1 MKRTLCILCALLAVL
16 PPLSAC
22 QPTPEE
28 DVVVNKGEGTMEAA
42 VAAPA
47 AAPYR
52 YEAPERW
59 VETFT
64 ARDQT
69 VRIDAGVE
77 VPDDEYHPVLLVER
91 RSFDAQQAVDYYTA
105 LFGEGV
111 ELRENQYSYAEVLTD
126 LQNTMKGMFVEIDP
140 ETGEQIWAPYEGQ
153 EEEIARLQQL
163 LAETPAEDT
172 FVPLTAETMPFPLTE
187 GMLRLPD
194 GSSRYVYCTGTLC
207 RIRRFR
213 SVVTHNENWVMQGEA
228 TPGEPAHALENIRIT
243 EEEAVAMGDEVVAA
257 LGMADEM
264 RVGSIIR
271 ARGIESYTYK
281 VHGEG
286 YLLTYVPSPEGTEAY
301 CYERYFENNSLY
313 LPEGDEYARPWQQE
327 RIEMLVTE
335 DGVLDFCWMS
345 PQEAMGV
352 ANENVQL
359 LPFEEIQQHVRDL
372 ISFGVEGRPY
382 AIDEGDLLISRV
394 VLGAVV
400 QRIPYETEAAYLA
413 PVWIV
418 QMTTEGEISRHNSP
432 TILMVSAIDGS
443 FVRSY

>member
-16 PPLSAC
+16 LPLSAC

-69 VRIDAGVE
+69 VRIDAGVG

-172 FVPLTAETMPFPLTE
+172 FVPLTVEAMVLPLTE

-194 GSSRYVYCTGTLC
+194 GSNMYPYVTSSRWAFNRY
-207 RIRRFR
+207 RMI
-213 SVVTHNENWVMQGEA
+213 VVQNENWVMQGEA

-286 YLLTYVPSPEGTEAY
+286 YLLTYVPSPEGTAAY

-313 LPEGDEYARPWQQE
+313 FPEGDEYARPWQQE

-335 DGVLDFCWMS
+335 DGVLDFCWMT
-345 PQEAMGV
+345 PQEATGV

-359 LPFEEIQQHVRDL
+359 LPFEEIQQHIRDL
-372 ISFGVEGRPY
+372 INFGAAERRY
-382 AIDEGDLLISRV
+382 ENDEGDLLISRV

>member
-16 PPLSAC
+16 LPLSAC

-257 LGMADEM
+257 LGVADEL
-264 RVGSIIR
+264 RLGSIIR
-271 ARGIESYTYK
+271 ARGVEDYTHQ
-281 VHGEG
+281 VLGEG
-286 YLLTYVPSPEGTEAY
+286 YLLDYVLCPEGTIPY
-301 CYERYFENNSLY
+301 HYDRYVESNSLR
-313 LPEGDEYARPWQQE
+313 LPEEEEYARPWPQE
-327 RIEMLVTE
+327 VLEMLVTE
-335 DGVLDFCWMS
+335 DGVLALAWTV
-345 PQEAMGV
+345 PQRVAGV

-359 LPFEEIQQHVRDL
+359 LPFEEIQQHIRDL
-372 ISFGVEGRPY
+372 INFGAAERRY
-382 AIDEGDLLISRV
+382 ENDEGDLLISRV

>member
-28 DVVVNKGEGTMEAA
+28 DVVVNKGGGTMEAA

-257 LGMADEM
+257 LGVADEL
-264 RVGSIIR
+264 RLGSIIR
-271 ARGIESYTYK
+271 ARGVEDYTHQ
-281 VHGEG
+281 VLGEG
-286 YLLTYVPSPEGTEAY
+286 YLLDYVLCPEGTIPY
-301 CYERYFENNSLY
+301 HYDRYVESNSLR
-313 LPEGDEYARPWQQE
+313 LPEEEEYARPWPQE
-327 RIEMLVTE
+327 VLEMLVTE
-335 DGVLDFCWMS
+335 DGVLALAWTV
-345 PQEAMGV
+345 PQRVAGV

-359 LPFEEIQQHVRDL
+359 LPFEEIQQHIRDL
-372 ISFGVEGRPY
+372 INFGAAERRY
-382 AIDEGDLLISRV
+382 ENDEGDLLISRV

>member
-69 VRIDAGVE
+69 VRIDAGVG

-243 EEEAVAMGDEVVAA
+243 EEEAVAMGDEVIAA

-271 ARGIESYTYK
+271 ARGVEDYTHQ
-281 VHGEG
+281 VLGEG
-286 YLLTYVPSPEGTEAY
+286 YLLDYVLCPEGTIPY
-301 CYERYFENNSLY
+301 HYDRYVESNSLR
-313 LPEGDEYARPWQQE
+313 LPEEEEYARPWPQE
-327 RIEMLVTE
+327 VLEMLVTE
-335 DGVLDFCWMS
+335 DGVLALAWTV
-345 PQEAMGV
+345 PQRVAGV

-359 LPFEEIQQHVRDL
+359 LPFEEIQQHIRDL

-382 AIDEGDLLISRV
+382 AIDEGDLMISRV
-394 VLGAVV
+394 VLGTVV
-400 QRIPYETEAAYLA
+400 QRIPDQTETAYLA

-418 QMTTEGEISRHNSP
+418 QMTTEKEIGYHADP
-432 TILMVSAIDGS
+432 TILMVNAIDGS

>member
-28 DVVVNKGEGTMEAA
+28 DVVVNKGDGTMEAA

-172 FVPLTAETMPFPLTE
+172 FVPLTVEAMVLPLTE

-194 GSSRYVYCTGTLC
+194 GSSMYPYVTSSRWAFNRY
-207 RIRRFR
+207 RMI
-213 SVVTHNENWVMQGEA
+213 VVQNENWVMQGEA

-257 LGMADEM
+257 LGVADEL
-264 RVGSIIR
+264 RLGSIIR
-271 ARGIESYTYK
+271 ARGVEDYTHQ
-281 VHGEG
+281 VLGEG

-335 DGVLDFCWMS
+335 DGVLALAWTV
-345 PQEAMGV
+345 PQRVAGV

-359 LPFEEIQQHVRDL
+359 LPFEEIQQHIRDL
-372 ISFGVEGRPY
+372 INFGAAERRY
-382 AIDEGDLLISRV
+382 ENDEGDLLISRV

-400 QRIPYETEAAYLA
+400 QRIPYETETAYLA

-418 QMTTEGEISRHNSP
+418 QMTTENEMEYHADP
-432 TILMVSAIDGS
+432 TIMMVNAIDGS
-443 FVRSY
+443 FISSI

>member
-163 LAETPAEDT
+163 LAKTPAEDT
-172 FVPLTAETMPFPLTE
+172 FVPLTAEAMPFPLTE

-213 SVVTHNENWVMQGEA
+213 SVVTHNENGVMQGEA

-257 LGMADEM
+257 LGVADELQL
-264 RVGSIIR
+264 GAAIR

-281 VHGEG
+281 VLGEG
-286 YLLTYVPSPEGTEAY
+286 YLLDYVPCPEGTVPY
-301 CYERYFENNSLY
+301 FYDRYVESSSLR
-313 LPEGDEYARPWQQE
+313 LPEEEEYARPWQQE

-359 LPFEEIQQHVRDL
+359 LPFEEIQQHIRDL
-372 ISFGVEGRPY
+372 INFGAAERRY
-382 AIDEGDLLISRV
+382 ENDEGDLLISRV

-418 QMTTEGEISRHNSP
+418 QMTTENEMEYHADP
-432 TILMVSAIDGS
+432 TILMVNAIDGS
-443 FVRSY
+443 FISSI

>member
-28 DVVVNKGEGTMEAA
+28 DVVVNKGDGTMEAA

-257 LGMADEM
+257 LGVADEL
-264 RVGSIIR
+264 RLGSIIR
-271 ARGIESYTYK
+271 ARGVEDYTHQ
-281 VHGEG
+281 VLGEG
-286 YLLTYVPSPEGTEAY
+286 YLLDYVLCPEGTIPY
-301 CYERYFENNSLY
+301 HYDRYVESNSLR
-313 LPEGDEYARPWQQE
+313 LPEEEEYARPWPQE
-327 RIEMLVTE
+327 VLEMLVTE
-335 DGVLDFCWMS
+335 DGVLALAWTV
-345 PQEAMGV
+345 PQRVAGV

-359 LPFEEIQQHVRDL
+359 LPFEEIQQHIRDL
-372 ISFGVEGRPY
+372 INFGAAERRY
-382 AIDEGDLLISRV
+382 ENDEGDLLISRV

>member
-28 DVVVNKGEGTMEAA
+28 DVVVNKGDGTMEAA

-257 LGMADEM
+257 LGVADEL
-264 RVGSIIR
+264 RLGSIIR
-271 ARGIESYTYK
+271 ARGVEDYTHQ
-281 VHGEG
+281 VLGEG
-286 YLLTYVPSPEGTEAY
+286 YLLDYVLCPEGTIPY
-301 CYERYFENNSLY
+301 HYDRYVESNSLR
-313 LPEGDEYARPWQQE
+313 LPEEEEYARPWPQE
-327 RIEMLVTE
+327 VLEMLVTE
-335 DGVLDFCWMS
+335 DGVLALAWTV
-345 PQEAMGV
+345 PQRVAGV

-359 LPFEEIQQHVRDL
+359 LPFEEIQQHIRDL

-382 AIDEGDLLISRV
+382 AIDEGDLMISRV
-394 VLGAVV
+394 VLGTVV
-400 QRIPYETEAAYLA
+400 QRIPDQTETAYLA

-418 QMTTEGEISRHNSP
+418 QMTTEKEIGYHADP
-432 TILMVSAIDGS
+432 TILMVNAIDGS

>member
-172 FVPLTAETMPFPLTE
+172 FVPLTAEAMALPLTE

-194 GSSRYVYCTGTLC
+194 GSNMYPYVTSSRWAFNRY
-207 RIRRFR
+207 RMI
-213 SVVTHNENWVMQGEA
+213 VVQNENWVMQGEA

-257 LGMADEM
+257 LGVADEL
-264 RVGSIIR
+264 RLGSIIR
-271 ARGIESYTYK
+271 ARGVEDYTHQ
-281 VHGEG
+281 VLGEG
-286 YLLTYVPSPEGTEAY
+286 YLLDYVLCPEGTIPY
-301 CYERYFENNSLY
+301 HYDRYVESSSLR
-313 LPEGDEYARPWQQE
+313 LPEEEEYARPWPQE
-327 RIEMLVTE
+327 ALEMLVTE
-335 DGVLDFCWMS
+335 DGVLALAWTV
-345 PQEAMGV
+345 PQRVAGV

-359 LPFEEIQQHVRDL
+359 LPFEEIQQHIRDL
-372 ISFGVEGRPY
+372 INFGAAERRY
-382 AIDEGDLLISRV
+382 ENDEGDLLISRV

>member
-16 PPLSAC
+16 LPLSAC

-28 DVVVNKGEGTMEAA
+28 DVVVNKGDGTMEAA

-243 EEEAVAMGDEVVAA
+243 EEEAVAMGDEVIAA

-286 YLLTYVPSPEGTEAY
+286 YLLTYVPSPEGTAAY

-313 LPEGDEYARPWQQE
+313 FPEGDEYARPWPQE
-327 RIEMLVTE
+327 VLEMLVTE
-335 DGVLDFCWMS
+335 DGVLALAWTV
-345 PQEAMGV
+345 PQRVAGV

-359 LPFEEIQQHVRDL
+359 LPFEEIQQHIRDL
-372 ISFGVEGRPY
+372 INFGAAERRY
-382 AIDEGDLLISRV
+382 ENDEGDLLISRV

>member
-28 DVVVNKGEGTMEAA
+28 DVVVNKGDGTMEAA

-163 LAETPAEDT
+163 LAKTPAEDT
-172 FVPLTAETMPFPLTE
+172 FVPLTAEAMPFPLTE

-257 LGMADEM
+257 LGVADEL
-264 RVGSIIR
+264 RLGSIIR
-271 ARGIESYTYK
+271 ARGVEDYTHQ
-281 VHGEG
+281 VLGEG
-286 YLLTYVPSPEGTEAY
+286 YLLDYVLCPEGTIPY
-301 CYERYFENNSLY
+301 HYDRYVESSSLR
-313 LPEGDEYARPWQQE
+313 LPEEEEYARPWPQE
-327 RIEMLVTE
+327 ALEMLVTE
-335 DGVLDFCWMS
+335 DGVLALAWTV
-345 PQEAMGV
+345 PQRVAGV

-359 LPFEEIQQHVRDL
+359 LPFEEIQQHIRDL
-372 ISFGVEGRPY
+372 INIGAAERRY
-382 AIDEGDLLISRV
+382 ENDEGDLLISRV

>member
-163 LAETPAEDT
+163 LAKTPAEDT

-243 EEEAVAMGDEVVAA
+243 EEEAVAMGDEVIAS

-286 YLLTYVPSPEGTEAY
+286 YLLTYVPSPEGAEAY

-372 ISFGVEGRPY
+372 ISFGAAERRY
-382 AIDEGDLLISRV
+382 ENDEGDLLISRV

>member
-28 DVVVNKGEGTMEAA
+28 DVVVNKGDGTMEAA

-69 VRIDAGVE
+69 VRIDAGVG

-243 EEEAVAMGDEVVAA
+243 EEEAVAMGDGVVAA
-257 LGMADEM
+257 LGVADELQL
-264 RVGSIIR
+264 GAAIR

-281 VHGEG
+281 VLGEG
-286 YLLTYVPSPEGTEAY
+286 YLLDYVPCLDGTVPY
-301 CYERYFENNSLY
+301 FYDRYVESSSLR
-313 LPEGDEYARPWQQE
+313 LPEEEEYARPWPQE
-327 RIEMLVTE
+327 ALEMLVTE
-335 DGVLDFCWMS
+335 DGVLALAWTV
-345 PQEAMGV
+345 PQRVAGV

-359 LPFEEIQQHVRDL
+359 LPFEEIQQHIRDL

-382 AIDEGDLLISRV
+382 AIDEGDLMISRV
-394 VLGAVV
+394 VLGTVV
-400 QRIPYETEAAYLA
+400 QRIPDQTETAYLA

-418 QMTTEGEISRHNSP
+418 QMTTEKEIGYHADP
-432 TILMVSAIDGS
+432 TILMVNAIDGS

>member
-1 MKRTLCILCALLAVL
+1 MKRTLCILCVLLAVL

-28 DVVVNKGEGTMEAA
+28 DVVVNKGDGTMEAA

-59 VETFT
+59 VETFI

-172 FVPLTAETMPFPLTE
+172 FVPLTAEAMALPLTE

-194 GSSRYVYCTGTLC
+194 GSSMYPYVTSSRWAFNRY
-207 RIRRFR
+207 RMI
-213 SVVTHNENWVMQGEA
+213 VVQNENWVMQGEA

-257 LGMADEM
+257 LGGGGRAATGRRHPGKGN
-264 RVGSIIR
+264 RVI
-271 ARGIESYTYK
+271 
-281 VHGEG
+281 
-286 YLLTYVPSPEGTEAY
+286 YVQGAW
-301 CYERYFENNSLY
+301 R
-313 LPEGDEYARPWQQE
+313 
-327 RIEMLVTE
+327 RISAGLCALS
-335 DGVLDFCWMS
+335 G
-345 PQEAMGV
+345 G
-352 ANENVQL
+352 N
-359 LPFEEIQQHVRDL
+359 
-372 ISFGVEGRPY
+372 
-382 AIDEGDLLISRV
+382 
-394 VLGAVV
+394 GAVFLRPICGKQLSPPAGGGGV
-400 QRIPYETEAAYLA
+400 CAAVAAGADRDAGDGGRRAGFLLDVAAGSDGRRQRERTAASL
-413 PVWIV
+413 
-418 QMTTEGEISRHNSP
+418 
-432 TILMVSAIDGS
+432 
-443 FVRSY
+443 